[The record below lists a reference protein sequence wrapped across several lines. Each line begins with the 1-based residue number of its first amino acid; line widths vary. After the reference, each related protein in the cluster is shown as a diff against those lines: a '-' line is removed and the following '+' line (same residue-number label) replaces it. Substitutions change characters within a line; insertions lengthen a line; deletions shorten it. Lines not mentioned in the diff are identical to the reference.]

1 MDYIIAA
8 VNPGST
14 STKIAVYKNEEQVF
28 SESVSHPAKEIERFD
43 GIMQQLPFRLNI
55 VREVLS
61 AHGTKPEDL
70 SCVMGRGGM
79 LPPMRTGGYLV
90 TGDMLE
96 LLQNGDIPQHASN
109 LGGVLAHE
117 IAEPVGI
124 PAYIYD
130 AVSSNE
136 FPPIAKI
143 TGLKQVTRKSFCHV
157 LNTRAA
163 ARKYA
168 SHLGRR
174 YEDLRL
180 IVTHL
185 GSGITAG
192 VHCNGRLIDTIA
204 DDNGPF
210 APERAGSLPLL
221 DVIDICYSGKYNR
234 KEMKL
239 KIRGL
244 GGLRDLLGTS
254 DGRKIAQMLEGGDE
268 YAALVMQAQAY
279 QIAKGIALLTPAL
292 EGNCDAIILTGG
304 LAHMKSLTE
313 DVKKYVGWIAPFV
326 VMPGEFEMEA
336 LCLGGMRILRGQE
349 CARVFKYENGRV
361 VD

>member
-8 VNPGST
+8 INPGST

-28 SESVSHPAKEIERFD
+28 SESVSHTSQEIEKFD
-43 GIMQQLPFRLNI
+43 GIMQQVPFRLNI
-55 VREVLS
+55 VREVLH
-61 AHGTKPEDL
+61 AHGFEPEQL

-79 LPPMRTGGYLV
+79 LPPVHTGGYLV
-90 TGDMLE
+90 TDDMLE
-96 LLQNGDIPQHASN
+96 LLLHGDIQQHASN

-117 IAEPVGI
+117 IAAPVGI

-130 AVSSNE
+130 AVSANE

-143 TGLKQVTRKSFCHV
+143 TGMKQVQRESFCHV
-157 LNTRAA
+157 LNSRAA
-163 ARKYA
+163 AHKYA
-168 SHLGRR
+168 AQLGKR
-174 YEDLRL
+174 YEELKL

-185 GSGITAG
+185 GGGITAG
-192 VHCNGRLIDTIA
+192 AHCKGRLIDTIA

-221 DVIDICYSGKYNR
+221 DIIDICYSGVYNR

-239 KIRGL
+239 KVRGL

-254 DGRKIAQMLEGGDE
+254 DGRKIAEMIANGDE

-279 QIAKGIALLTPAL
+279 QIAKGIALLSPAL
-292 EGNCDAIILTGG
+292 EGDCDAVFLTGG
-304 LAHMKSLTE
+304 LAHMKSLTD

-336 LCLGGMRILRGQE
+336 LCLGGLRILRGE
-349 CARVFKYENGRV
+349 EAARVFKYENGRV